1 MEGTASLSLV
11 KFAVL
16 PASGR
21 KRERRKDIALIAQV
35 FTLAQKSEE
44 RVEISPL
51 SGEFALLV
59 SGIFSND
66 LSSRKSLM
74 VDEVE
79 MTEALPSL
87 ADDGS
92 GGACVEAARFGSSIG
107 NGDGHGEGV
116 TGDRL
121 SSLKCTPWLRAESR
135 DLVVSK

>member
-1 MEGTASLSLV
+1 
-11 KFAVL
+11 
-16 PASGR
+16 
-21 KRERRKDIALIAQV
+21 
-35 FTLAQKSEE
+35 
-44 RVEISPL
+44 
-51 SGEFALLV
+51 
-59 SGIFSND
+59 
-66 LSSRKSLM
+66 M

-116 TGDRL
+116 TVDRL

-135 DLVVSK
+135 DLVVSKKWSFARPWPSYVLSLLIRSILERYS

>member
-1 MEGTASLSLV
+1 
-11 KFAVL
+11 
-16 PASGR
+16 
-21 KRERRKDIALIAQV
+21 
-35 FTLAQKSEE
+35 
-44 RVEISPL
+44 
-51 SGEFALLV
+51 
-59 SGIFSND
+59 
-66 LSSRKSLM
+66 M

-116 TGDRL
+116 TVDRF

-135 DLVVSK
+135 DLVVSKK

>member
-1 MEGTASLSLV
+1 MEARASLSLV

-21 KRERRKDIALIAQV
+21 KRVQDIALIAQL
-35 FTLAQKSEE
+35 FTLTQQSEK

-51 SGEFALLV
+51 SGEFVRRLAPLV

-121 SSLKCTPWLRAESR
+121 SSLKCTPRL
-135 DLVVSK
+135 